1 MKDVFGGRNI
11 QYIQPNQSFPH
22 HWYVSSLRHIWV
34 SKRTCHARARSMC
47 VHARRIFCMIL
58 SIQGKMLKIGVYQLD
73 DKDNCG

>member
-34 SKRTCHARARSMC
+34 SKRTCHTRARTQNFLYDFINPRQNVKNWC
-47 VHARRIFCMIL
+47 LPTRW
-58 SIQGKMLKIGVYQLD
+58 QG
-73 DKDNCG
+73 